1 MVDVSTAKQDSIRKN
16 IKDLQQSQVTS
27 NQLEF
32 DSLAEQDLIALAN
45 LVAQKAFNKS
55 EMRYRRLFETAH
67 DGILIL
73 DFKYGRIID
82 ANPFI
87 LKLLGSSIEDAL
99 GKELWE
105 IGIFDDIEASKAAFQ
120 VLKQE
125 GYLRYENLPLHSPDG
140 VIHEVEFI
148 SNSYMDGAQHVI
160 QCNIRDISERRVAEE
175 KLAQSQEMFNQA
187 QKMEA
192 IGVLV
197 GGIAHD
203 FNNVLA
209 GITGNTYLAKS
220 EINEHPERL
229 QERLETIEA
238 LSFRSAE
245 LIKQL
250 LTFSRR
256 DMVDMH
262 PLELTS
268 LIKEAFKLIRSG
280 IPEHINI
287 NLDYPEEIILVNG
300 DVTQIHQILMNLM
313 NNAKDAVE
321 HVKEPSITV
330 ALDVVDVDAAKLVT
344 HPSCQAGKY
353 ARMRVEDNNGGIPEE
368 HLQHL
373 FEPFFTTKAEGK
385 GTGLGLSMVFGAVE
399 NHHGFIEVTSKKDTG
414 SIFEVYLPM
423 TQTTVVTQQKETTSY
438 HGNGELI
445 LIVDDE
451 KALADITAQLVEKM
465 GYHVLI
471 AHDGLEAIE
480 VFKAHQAAIRGILM
494 DVIMPKCG
502 GVEAA
507 DRIRKHAPDIGIIF
521 ATGYDQLKVTHEHI
535 VNPSDA
541 VLTKPYNVEALA
553 KAISH
558 IIDS

>member
-1 MVDVSTAKQDSIRKN
+1 VVDVSTAKQDSIRKN
-16 IKDLQQSQVTS
+16 LKDLQQSQVTS

-82 ANPFI
+82 ANPYI

-280 IPEHINI
+280 IPENINI
-287 NLDYPEEIILVNG
+287 NLDYPEDIILVNG

-353 ARMRVEDNNGGIPEE
+353 ARMRVEDNDGGIPEE

-423 TQTTVVTQQKETTSY
+423 TQAKVVTQQKETVSY

-480 VFKAHQAAIRGILM
+480 VFNAHQAEIKGILM

-507 DRIRKHAPDIGIIF
+507 DRIRKYAPDIGIIF

-541 VLTKPYNVEALA
+541 VLTKPYNVEVLA

-558 IIDS
+558 MIHS